1 MPRLH
6 TLSGNITGLCPFG
19 KSIAVIFA
27 LLSAVSCA
35 SISSFDQYAYIQ
47 TTSIKVDAL
56 ETMDLAKENY
66 SAHEKNVQE
75 LKTKLQKIY
84 EYEKNRPKNEI
95 TIKLWD
101 TLLDTNGHL
110 LGGFIS
116 RWQKEQKLNETYITE
131 AKKLVDKAFDQIA
144 GLESKKIRSSD
155 LSK

>member
-1 MPRLH
+1 
-6 TLSGNITGLCPFG
+6 
-19 KSIAVIFA
+19 
-27 LLSAVSCA
+27 VSCA